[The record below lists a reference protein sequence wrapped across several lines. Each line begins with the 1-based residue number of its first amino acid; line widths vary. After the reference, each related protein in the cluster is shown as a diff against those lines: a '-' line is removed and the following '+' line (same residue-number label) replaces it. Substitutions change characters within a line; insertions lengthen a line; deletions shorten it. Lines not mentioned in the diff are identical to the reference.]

1 MRMTFKSLTYV
12 SEFYVRY
19 YRSFEMVT
27 MNILKFQ
34 VL

>member
-1 MRMTFKSLTYV
+1 MRMTLKSLTYV
-12 SEFYVRY
+12 SEFYVRNL
-19 YRSFEMVT
+19 RSLEMVT